1 MPELPEVETFRH
13 YFEGTSLKQ
22 KVTEIT
28 VAEKSEKLFKVPIDL
43 LIETVTGNQFT
54 GTSRI
59 GKYLFVHLQ
68 KQGYMVVHFGMTG
81 DFSYFKQ
88 DETPPKRAKVFFKF
102 DNGFCL
108 SYNSRRKFGW
118 LDLAE
123 NIGDY
128 QKNKK
133 LGPDALDIEAG
144 HLLERL
150 QKSTAPIKARL
161 LDQSVLAGVGNWVAD
176 EVLYQSKI
184 HPGTTCNQLEKVD
197 YERLQESIIH
207 VLEVSVEKEADWDA
221 FPDYFMVKQREKNG
235 RCPETGDKL
244 EIIEVGGRT
253 TYFCPGLQQLP

>member
-1 MPELPEVETFRH
+1 MPELPEVETFRR
-13 YFEGTSLKQ
+13 YFEETSLHQ
-22 KVTEIT
+22 KVTAIK
-28 VAEKSEKLFKVPIDL
+28 VAEKSEKLFKAPIEE
-43 LIETVTGNQFT
+43 LIEKVTHNQFT

-81 DFSYFKQ
+81 DFSYFQQ

-123 NIGDY
+123 NIEDY
-128 QKNKK
+128 QKSKK
-133 LGPDALDIEAG
+133 LGPDALDIDAG
-144 HLLERL
+144 YLFERL
-150 QKSTAPIKARL
+150 QKSTAPVKARL
-161 LDQSVLAGVGNWVAD
+161 LDQSVMAGVGNWVAD

-184 HPGTTCNQLEKVD
+184 HPGTTCHQLGKED
-197 YERLQESIIH
+197 YQRLQESIKHI
-207 VLEVSVEKEADWDA
+207 LEVSVEKAADWDA

-235 RCPETGDKL
+235 RCPETGEKL

-253 TYFCPGLQQLP
+253 TYFCPVLQRLP